1 MVRMVTGGH
10 GAREVSRCWLA
21 GPRPENWR
29 HDAAEKLR
37 PRLEN
42 RQAVV
47 RWFTLVGT
55 AGVGE
60 GRVVRM
66 VTRVGTAPG

>member
-1 MVRMVTGGH
+1 MVTGGH

-37 PRLEN
+37 PR
-42 RQAVV
+42 
-47 RWFTLVGT
+47 
-55 AGVGE
+55 
-60 GRVVRM
+60 
-66 VTRVGTAPG
+66 PGLCPGHSGPHYFACSELLSAAYPLF